1 MLAWSVLLSLCR
13 TASPFGRIC
22 GSSLRGRLRW
32 SGSVAGDV
40 AVVYMVNCVVV
51 YDWSGT
57 LVVASDAQMI
67 DATGETVAAGD
78 GVVSTD
84 RRVRCRLVRSSFECW
99 FDTPCDFCRYGHG
112 HGAELM

>member
-1 MLAWSVLLSLCR
+1 
-13 TASPFGRIC
+13 
-22 GSSLRGRLRW
+22 
-32 SGSVAGDV
+32 
-40 AVVYMVNCVVV
+40 MVNRVVV

-67 DATGETVAAGD
+67 DATGETVTAGD
-78 GVVSTD
+78 GVVNTD
-84 RRVRCRLVRSSFECW
+84 RRVRCQLVRSSFECW